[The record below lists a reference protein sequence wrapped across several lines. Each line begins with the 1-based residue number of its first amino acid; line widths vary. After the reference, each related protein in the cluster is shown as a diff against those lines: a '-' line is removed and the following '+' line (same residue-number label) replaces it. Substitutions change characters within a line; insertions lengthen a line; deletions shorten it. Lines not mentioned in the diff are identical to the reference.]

1 MYKPDIQINED
12 ANVYVS
18 IRNWMEY
25 SIDDSVECC
34 EGNFIIDLH
43 KQEMNNKDDNYN
55 YLLVGIEIR
64 NDEYIKLLDINKT
77 EYVITDEI
85 CYIRF
90 YAKQGHNSNTINGT
104 INSIIIN
111 PNIEIY
117 YEETGILQG
126 IIVRRNLDL
135 EKIMNNLRI

>member
-1 MYKPDIQINED
+1 MFKADIQINED

-34 EGNFIIDLH
+34 GGNFIIDLH
-43 KQEMNNKDDNYN
+43 KQETNNLDDC

-64 NDEYIKLLDINKT
+64 NNEYIKTLDLNKT
-77 EYVITDEI
+77 EYLITEET

-90 YAKQGHNSNTINGT
+90 YSKQGLNLCNSFTTREYINQY
-104 INSIIIN
+104 
-111 PNIEIY
+111 IEICY
-117 YEETGILQG
+117 DEIGILQG
-126 IIVRRNLDL
+126 IIVKRNLDL
-135 EKIMNNLRI
+135 EKIMNNLRIK